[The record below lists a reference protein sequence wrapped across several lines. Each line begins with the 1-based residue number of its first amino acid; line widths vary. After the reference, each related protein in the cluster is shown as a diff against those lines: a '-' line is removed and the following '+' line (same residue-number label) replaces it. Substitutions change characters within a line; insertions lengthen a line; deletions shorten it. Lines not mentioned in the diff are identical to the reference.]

1 MTGTFAK
8 ILDLGEALYD
18 LARDQAAWSQ
28 TTFGADSV
36 RDGVGALK
44 HLAKEATEAE
54 EAALALREFGTGQP
68 GHAEAKAELR
78 TEFADCLLLVLDA
91 SRRSGISPL
100 QLITAAQEKM
110 VVNKSR
116 KWPAPEADT
125 PVEHIR

>member
-8 ILDLGEALYD
+8 ILDLGEALHD

-28 TTFGADSV
+28 ATFGADET

-44 HLAKEATEAE
+44 HLAKEAAEAE
-54 EAALALREFGTGQP
+54 EVALALREFSTAQP

-78 TEFADCLLLVLDA
+78 TELADCLLLILDA
-91 SRRSGISPL
+91 SRRSGVPPL
-100 QLITAAQEKM
+100 DLIRAAQTKM
-110 VVNKSR
+110 EVNKSR